1 MGKSTKR
8 RVKKNVAKGIVH
20 IKASFNNT
28 IVTITDP
35 TGAAISSFLKS
46 LRWPIV

>member
-1 MGKSTKR
+1 MAKITKR
-8 RVKKNVAKGIVH
+8 KPKKNVAKGIVH

-35 TGAAISSFLKS
+35 HGAAI
-46 LRWPIV
+46 